1 MKSTPRGTLTAV
13 VAGVAAVLGAG
24 SATPAVAAESV
35 PVLVPVEGVEKAHD
49 VTLPKVGGEV
59 PLPTQ
64 GRPAVPRYVEG
75 RLLPENTVPQ
85 VPLRAPLP
93 GLSAEA
99 PLPRPVGKGFER
111 AAVRVPT
118 ADLRTLTPGLSM
130 DAPVAAPDAEA
141 AELTTLKEPQAAL
154 RTPVLRTAP
163 TAYLGLGSL

>member
-1 MKSTPRGTLTAV
+1 M
-13 VAGVAAVLGAG
+13 
-24 SATPAVAAESV
+24 
-35 PVLVPVEGVEKAHD
+35 
-49 VTLPKVGGEV
+49 TLPKVGGEV

-64 GRPAVPRYVEG
+64 GRPVGPHYVEG

-99 PLPRPVGKGFER
+99 PLPRPAGKGFER

-141 AELTTLKEPQAAL
+141 ADLTTLKEPQAAL

-163 TAYLGLGSL
+163 TAHLGLGSL